1 MARHDYKEYA
11 RMLQRINTNMTG
23 KHCSSRSTLTKA
35 RVGCRT
41 ERKHCQFCET
51 ETEHVNSNGYSPR
64 AINGTLSEP
73 NTCVQCDGGL
83 HTC

>member
-1 MARHDYKEYA
+1 MRDNKGYA
-11 RMLQRINTNMTG
+11 RMLQRI
-23 KHCSSRSTLTKA
+23 STSTRISLTKA
-35 RVGCRT
+35 RIGFPT
-41 ERKHCQFCET
+41 ERKHCVFCEA
-51 ETEHVNSNGYSPR
+51 ETEHVNTSGTSGQ